1 MPLHA
6 NGWGRQDMTLR
17 IKKLDIFILKQF
29 GLLFVGTFFICQF
42 VLMMQFLW
50 RYIDTLIGK
59 GLSMD
64 VLAQFFWYMGL
75 MLVPQAFPLALLLSS
90 LITFGNL
97 SESSELTA
105 IKAAGIS
112 LMQAF
117 RSLIVVSVIMFLL
130 SLYFQNT
137 VGPSANKQVGLMLL
151 SMKQKSPELEIPEGI
166 FYDGIPNSNLYV
178 QKKDMETGKLYGIMI
193 YRMTGSYEDQAIIL
207 ADSGML
213 QATAEKKHL
222 MLTLWSGE
230 WFENM
235 KSQELAGSAS
245 VPYRRETF
253 VNKKILLDYDGDF
266 NMQDATRTSNDSR
279 GKSFAQVVHDMDS
292 LKHEY
297 DSIGR
302 LFFND
307 EMMQTFYRGD
317 YSKADTMKA
326 LKLSSQPA
334 YNVDT
339 AYAKLTPEQR
349 QQALGM
355 AMSRAQQKVSDLDFK
370 GMLTKDGDRIIRQH
384 QVEGICRKVM
394 AALTCI
400 IFFFIGA
407 PLGTIIRKGG
417 LGIPIL
423 VSVLV
428 FITYYILDNSGS
440 RMATQG
446 LWNLWFGV
454 GLAPAVLVP
463 MAVFFTYKA
472 SKDSTVFNVELYRNF
487 FMRLL
492 GLRGKRHIFRKEVII
507 EDPNYT
513 DDAKRLATICQD
525 VENYAK
531 RHRLKLA
538 PNWIRVFFRYEPDH
552 EIERISDEMENV
564 IEDLSNTRDRSIL
577 HQLNTLPLLMTTAH
591 TRPFG
596 RRWMNIVAAVIV
608 PVGLLLYFRMWRF
621 RLRLLHDLHVI
632 QHASDSIIHRIEEM
646 EQHEKK

>member
-1 MPLHA
+1 MIF
-6 NGWGRQDMTLR
+6 R

-117 RSLIVVSVIMFLL
+117 RSLIVVSILMFFM

-137 VGPSANKQVGLMLL
+137 VGPQANKQVNLMLI

-222 MLTLWSGE
+222 LLTLQSGE

-235 KSQELAGSAS
+235 KSQELAGGAS
-245 VPYRRETF
+245 VPYRRESF
-253 VNKKILLDYDGDF
+253 VSKKILLDYDGDF
-266 NMQDATRTSNDSR
+266 NMQDATRMSNDSR
-279 GKSFAQVVHDMDS
+279 GKSFSQTLHDLDS
-292 LKHEY
+292 LNHQY

-302 LFFND
+302 IFFVD
-307 EMMQTFYRGD
+307 ERARVLPISSVNRHDSLLARKQSKNLTFN
-317 YSKADTMKA
+317 
-326 LKLSSQPA
+326 L
-334 YNVDT
+334 DT
-339 AYAKLTPEQR
+339 AYNRLTPAERQR
-349 QQALGM
+349 VIGM
-355 AMSRAQQKVSDLDFK
+355 ALSKAQQHVNDLDFK
-370 GMLTKDGDRIIRQH
+370 GMITNDGDRIIRQH
-384 QVEGICRKVM
+384 KVEGICRKVM

-400 IFFFIGA
+400 VFFFIGA

-423 VSVLV
+423 VSVIV
-428 FITYYILDNSGS
+428 FIVYYILDNSGS
-440 RMATQG
+440 RMATG
-446 LWNLWFGV
+446 GMWNLWFGV
-454 GLAPAVLVP
+454 SLAPLVLVP

-472 SKDSTVFNVELYRNF
+472 SNDSMVFNADFYRNF
-487 FMRLL
+487 FIRLF
-492 GLRGKRHIFRKEVII
+492 GLRQRRHIFRKEVII
-507 EDPNYT
+507 EDPVYT
-513 DDAKRLATICQD
+513 QDAERMQTILDDVDTYARHHHLKRL
-525 VENYAK
+525 
-531 RHRLKLA
+531 
-538 PNWIRVFFRYEPDH
+538 PNWINVFFRYEPDH
-552 EIERISDEMENV
+552 EIERISEEMDLV
-564 IEDLSNTRDRSIL
+564 VEDLSNTRDRVIL
-577 HQLNTLPLLMTTAH
+577 HEINSLPILVTKAH
-591 TRPFG
+591 TRPFE
-596 RRWMNIVAAVIV
+596 RRWLNIVAAIIV
-608 PVGLLLYFRMWRF
+608 PVGLVLYLRMWRF
-621 RLRLLHDLHVI
+621 RLRLWRDLRTIRQSGGNIIKRI
-632 QHASDSIIHRIEEM
+632 QEM
-646 EQHEKK
+646 ETARG

>member
-577 HQLNTLPLLMTTAH
+577 HQLNTMPLLMTTAH

-646 EQHEKK
+646 EQHQKK